1 MISSSPNADNGAPWG
16 SPSLAERGLSRLSVW
31 LIRQGIRVSH
41 SAPYHPQTNGKLER
55 FHRSLEAEVLAG
67 RSFADLDTAQCAFDR
82 WRGVYN
88 CERPHEALG
97 LSTPVQHYQP
107 SRIAYRET
115 LPPIEYPATDQVLT
129 VGWNGFVKF
138 QGRSIRLSN
147 ALHRLPIGV
156 RPDPAQ
162 DGCFDVYFCHQ
173 RFMRLDMKHAT
184 ENT

>member
-1 MISSSPNADNGAPWG
+1 M
-16 SPSLAERGLSRLSVW
+16 
-31 LIRQGIRVSH
+31 
-41 SAPYHPQTNGKLER
+41 
-55 FHRSLEAEVLAG
+55 LAG